1 MELYG
6 SAINAT
12 AKTSAVIN
20 KTFTAGGSYTIPV
33 GYSKADI
40 FCVGGGSG
48 NMPSYG
54 GNYGNDGCGGGGGYT
69 KTVIGTAISSGQVLQ
84 VVIGSG
90 GSGVAGGVSSVTRS
104 GASLCS
110 AAGGTN
116 THNGSYA
123 NAGMNGGSGGGAAM
137 MGSGYNGGAGGTNG
151 GNGGATNYSGGK
163 GQGSTTRAWGSSTGT
178 LYAGGGGGGGGGSGS
193 SYTAGGAGGAGG
205 GGAGGR
211 GGYRVY
217 AGDDEYSYYNGANGV
232 AGTANTG
239 GGGGGGGYNP
249 YEDTN
254 RGRYHGYSAKGG
266 SGIVLI
272 KLY

>member
-12 AKTSAVIN
+12 AKTSAVIK

-90 GSGVAGGVSSVTRS
+90 GS
-104 GASLCS
+104 
-110 AAGGTN
+110 
-116 THNGSYA
+116 
-123 NAGMNGGSGGGAAM
+123 
-137 MGSGYNGGAGGTNG
+137 
-151 GNGGATNYSGGK
+151 
-163 GQGSTTRAWGSSTGT
+163 
-178 LYAGGGGGGGGGSGS
+178 
-193 SYTAGGAGGAGG
+193 
-205 GGAGGR
+205 
-211 GGYRVY
+211 
-217 AGDDEYSYYNGANGV
+217 
-232 AGTANTG
+232 
-239 GGGGGGGYNP
+239 
-249 YEDTN
+249 
-254 RGRYHGYSAKGG
+254 
-266 SGIVLI
+266 
-272 KLY
+272 